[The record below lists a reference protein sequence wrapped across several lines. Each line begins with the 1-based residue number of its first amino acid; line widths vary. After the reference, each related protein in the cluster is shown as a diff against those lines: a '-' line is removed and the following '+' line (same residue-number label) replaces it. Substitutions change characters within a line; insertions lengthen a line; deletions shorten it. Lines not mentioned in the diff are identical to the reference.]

1 MTKSLSTFVFAAGKL
16 VFALY
21 WPPVLVALL
30 AAPILAGTA
39 SAQVDAA
46 REFRDD
52 LFPPDLILREAEPL
66 GLTDQQRDAV
76 TALVKEM
83 KQSFTKGQPKLHD
96 ATENLGQSLKDS
108 SISEPAALDKFAAV
122 LEAEKDI
129 KRAQFIMLIR
139 AKNLLTS
146 GQQDKLRAIVKSQP
160 PKYAGGGKQ
169 SPPTESSRPDARQ
182 ELNARMQ
189 KVQAGVERWRQ
200 EGRDP
205 APILELMKTFG
216 DQMQAGQFPAA
227 KETLQRA
234 QGRLDEPKL
243 R

>member
-1 MTKSLSTFVFAAGKL
+1 LI
-16 VFALY
+16 
-21 WPPVLVALL
+21 ALL
-30 AAPILAGTA
+30 LASIFTDTA
-39 SAQVDAA
+39 FAQVDAA

-83 KQSFTKGQPKLHD
+83 KQSFTKGQPKLRE
-96 ATENLGQSLKDS
+96 ATENLGQSLKS
-108 SISEPAALDKFAAV
+108 PAISEPAALDKFAAV

-129 KRAQFIMLIR
+129 KRAQFVMLIR
-139 AKNLLTS
+139 AKNLLTPS
-146 GQQDKLRAIVKSQP
+146 QQEMLRAIVKSQP
-160 PKYAGGGKQ
+160 PKYTGGKQ
-169 SPPTESSRPDARQ
+169 PPPTESGRPDARQ

-189 KVQAGVERWRQ
+189 KVQTGVERWRQ

-234 QGRLDEPKL
+234 QERLDEPKS

>member
-1 MTKSLSTFVFAAGKL
+1 MIDSLSKTVVSAGKY
-16 VFALY
+16 A
-21 WPPVLVALL
+21 VAFCRWAMMVAPLL
-30 AAPILAGTA
+30 ASILTCTA

-46 REFRDD
+46 REFREDV
-52 LFPPDLILREAEPL
+52 FPPDLILREAEPL

-83 KQSFTKGQPKLHD
+83 KQSFTNGQPKLRD
-96 ATENLGQSLKDS
+96 ATETLGQTLKS
-108 SISEPAALDKFAAV
+108 AAIPEQAALDRFAAV

-146 GQQDKLRAIVKSQP
+146 GQQEKLRAIVRSQP
-160 PKYAGGGKQ
+160 QKNAAGKP
-169 SPPTESSRPDARQ
+169 SPTIESSRPDARQ

-234 QGRLDEPKL
+234 QERLDEPKS

>member
-1 MTKSLSTFVFAAGKL
+1 MIESLSRFVFAAGKRA
-16 VFALY
+16 FAFCWLAM
-21 WPPVLVALL
+21 LVAPLL
-30 AAPILAGTA
+30 ASILTGTA
-39 SAQVDAA
+39 FAQVDAA

-83 KQSFTKGQPKLHD
+83 KQSFTKGQPKLRD
-96 ATENLGQSLKDS
+96 ATENLGRSLKDS
-108 SISEPAALDKFAAV
+108 SISEPGALDKFAAV

-139 AKNLLTS
+139 AKNLLTPS
-146 GQQDKLRAIVKSQP
+146 QQEKLRAIVKSQP
-160 PKYAGGGKQ
+160 PKYAGGKQ
-169 SPPTESSRPDARQ
+169 PLPTESGRPDARQ

-234 QGRLDEPKL
+234 QERLDEPKL